1 MSASASAA
9 ADSNVRTFTVDRK
22 YLKVSVKQ
30 PVAMRRSRGG
40 GEAAPVLLPAAP
52 ESLASQTRVSEVIQT
67 AGNAVAA
74 SPDTLTVRMAPAPAI
89 SGNGGMGG
97 SVAPTQ
103 AGGSGISLVNANTR
117 VILGGKKKR
126 TNVLLSHKRNRQPT
140 VQIPATATAT
150 AIGGTGGAAAS
161 AHKKTRKITIKLQ
174 GLKRRMTK
182 ARKTARMSKTL
193 PISHIRKELMDRKLI
208 KASSKA
214 PEGILRAMYTD
225 AKIVA
230 NKSL

>member
-74 SPDTLTVRMAPAPAI
+74 SPDALTVRMAPAPAI

-140 VQIPATATAT
+140 VQIPATATA
-150 AIGGTGGAAAS
+150 IGGGAAS

>member
-1 MSASASAA
+1 MSAP
-9 ADSNVRTFTVDRK
+9 ADSNVRTFTVDPK
-22 YLKVSVKQ
+22 HLKISASRPSVGGSTRRRVSR
-30 PVAMRRSRGG
+30 MLGG
-40 GEAAPVLLPAAP
+40 SAIPAAAA
-52 ESLASQTRVSEVIQT
+52 SLASQTRVSEVIQT

-74 SPDTLTVRMAPAPAI
+74 SPDALTVRMAPAPAI

-103 AGGSGISLVNANTR
+103 TGGSGVSLVNANTR

-126 TNVLLSHKRNRQPT
+126 THVLLSHKRNRHPT

-150 AIGGTGGAAAS
+150 ATAAAIGGGAAS

>member
-1 MSASASAA
+1 MSAP
-9 ADSNVRTFTVDRK
+9 ADSNVRTFTVDPK
-22 YLKVSVKQ
+22 HLKISASRPSVGGSTRRRVSR
-30 PVAMRRSRGG
+30 MLGG
-40 GEAAPVLLPAAP
+40 SEIPAAAA
-52 ESLASQTRVSEVIQT
+52 SLASQTRVSEVIQT

-74 SPDTLTVRMAPAPAI
+74 SPDALTVRMAPAPAI

-103 AGGSGISLVNANTR
+103 TGGSGVSLVNANTR

-126 TNVLLSHKRNRQPT
+126 THVLLSHKRNRHPT

-150 AIGGTGGAAAS
+150 ATAAAIGGGAAS